1 MDALADNGAGYL
13 YFFNATSK
21 RRQLKKSVC
30 AHVQKDLR
38 VDEFTLVKRIANK
51 GGQSEY
57 TFYDDDIIRN
67 KSRISFDRAVE
78 TLVEDVV
85 KNANESF

>member
-1 MDALADNGAGYL
+1 M
-13 YFFNATSK
+13 
-21 RRQLKKSVC
+21 
-30 AHVQKDLR
+30 
-38 VDEFTLVKRIANK
+38 DEFTLVKRIANK